1 MRVTLYSI
9 LVTWHGGFERVK
21 DDPGNA
27 VANITP
33 MISYLCTP
41 TPTSDRAIDRTTES
55 ITMLLH
61 NFDAKSERAIFRSMP
76 APISSRY
83 ELKGGRT
90 SRILRQMSHNIGVPP
105 PAAEMAS

>member
-41 TPTSDRAIDRTTES
+41 TSDRAIDRTTKR

-61 NFDAKSERAIFRSMP
+61 GLDAKSERAIFRSEP
-76 APISSRY
+76 APICSQY

-90 SRILRQMSHNIGVPP
+90 PRILRQMSHNIGVPP